1 MQGAHYFMRPIDI
14 RGYSI
19 AGKVADTNLIHLHTA
34 DEREIAMYLDDV
46 NKNIV
51 ISNFKKVRPQGEK
64 LIDTYVE
71 GTAGTWQSLAKL

>member
-51 ISNFKKVRPQGEK
+51 ISNFKKYARREK
-64 LIDTYVE
+64 SSSIPMLKVLQVP
-71 GTAGTWQSLAKL
+71 GNL